1 MTIRIAE
8 TDYRFSFRGFG
19 PQYTYEII
27 TGEPFQYGSTRNAH
41 ILMYATLTSCNV
53 EAFKMSISNFTDWLY
68 EHPTEEQ
75 AMMQEIID
83 ESTRRASLVEPKK
96 KE

>member
-1 MTIRIAE
+1 MTVRITE

-53 EAFKMSISNFTDWLY
+53 ETFKMSISDFTAWLY
-68 EHPTEEQ
+68 EHPTEEKE
-75 AMMQEIID
+75 MMQEIID